1 MRNKI
6 KLSVIIPS
14 YNTCALT
21 LECLSK
27 VFAAFLKVPIE
38 AIVIDNNS
46 EDNSVAEIK
55 KDFPQVRLIIN
66 EKNRGFAAAVNQ
78 GIKIAR
84 GEYLLLLN
92 TDAFV
97 HQNLNKII
105 TFLDRHPDVGVT
117 SPRLT
122 LRNGSINANFG
133 NYPSLVTEFLD
144 LTLLYK
150 ILPWGRVVMPNLWTR
165 KKFYQTRRVKWLSG
179 TCLFIRRS
187 VLEKIGLFDE
197 NYFMY
202 LEDIDFCKRAREAGF
217 QIIFWGKDE
226 IIHHHHG
233 SSRGSLAPWL
243 YLRNSLLYFWKKH
256 YPHRI
261 FSFYIISFLNW
272 LKLRGKLLKVK
283 VI

>member
-1 MRNKI
+1 
-6 KLSVIIPS
+6 
-14 YNTCALT
+14 
-21 LECLSK
+21 
-27 VFAAFLKVPIE
+27 
-38 AIVIDNNS
+38 
-46 EDNSVAEIK
+46 
-55 KDFPQVRLIIN
+55 
-66 EKNRGFAAAVNQ
+66 VNQ

-92 TDAFV
+92 TDAFA

-105 TFLDRHPDVGVT
+105 TFLDHHSDVGII
-117 SPRLT
+117 SPRLV
-122 LRNGSINANFG
+122 LLNGSINANFG
-133 NYPSLVTEFLD
+133 NYPSLATEFLD

-150 ILPWGRVVMPNLWTR
+150 ILPWGRVVMPNLWTH
-165 KKFYQTRRVKWLSG
+165 KKFYQTRKVKWLSG

-202 LEDIDFCKRAREAGF
+202 LEDIDFCKRAWEAGF
-217 QIIFWGKDE
+217 QVIFWGEDE

-256 YPHRI
+256 YPKQKIR
-261 FSFYIISFLNW
+261 FLFVNILSY
-272 LKLRGKLLKVK
+272 LKLTMKKATLKIK
-283 VI
+283 

>member
-1 MRNKI
+1 MQNKI

-27 VFAAFLKVPIE
+27 VFAAFLKMPPE

-46 EDNSVAEIK
+46 EDNSIAEIK

-66 EKNRGFAAAVNQ
+66 EKNLGFAAAVNQ

-105 TFLDRHPDVGVT
+105 TFLDRHSDVGIT

-122 LRNGSINANFG
+122 LQNGSINANFG
-133 NYPSLVTEFLD
+133 NYPSLATEFLD

-217 QIIFWGKDE
+217 QIIFWGEDE
-226 IIHHHHG
+226 VIHHHHG

-256 YPHRI
+256 YPNQKIR
-261 FSFYIISFLNW
+261 FLFVNILSY
-272 LKLRGKLLKVK
+272 LKLIMKKATLKIK
-283 VI
+283 